1 MFAQYADGYTTPQK
15 VILITALSPEQHSK
29 ISQMTGLAR
38 SVA

>member
-15 VILITALSPEQHSK
+15 VIPITALSPEQHLK
-29 ISQMTGLAR
+29 IFQTTGPAQ